1 VRVDLAKVR
10 ASVRVLEGAASFG
23 DAETALDGL
32 ASIIGMPMMAWA
44 PDVARPDFDA
54 HMDQFLRRHGWPEEI
69 LALWWDQRVM
79 LKMPLYIR
87 CRFEHLP
94 FVTPVDGPPGRTV
107 AQRTIQAAMMQMGL
121 QAMITVP
128 IMLPRGRIAML
139 TWLGTQSTDEVASIL
154 RATLPELLAAAHF
167 FMRVFDRAR
176 GQNVAIAARASH
188 LTPRE
193 ADCLRLVAQGYR
205 DAEIARLSGLAATT
219 VRTSTG
225 ALSSGYGFVSTF
237 NGGAATPRTG
247 TMVARLTF

>member
-1 VRVDLAKVR
+1 VRVDLEKVR

-23 DAETALDGL
+23 EAETALDGL

-121 QAMITVP
+121 HAMITVP
-128 IMLPRGRIAML
+128 TMLPRGRIAML
-139 TWLGTQSTDEVASIL
+139 TWLGTQRTDEAESIL

-167 FMRVFDRAR
+167 FMRAFDRAR
-176 GQNVAIAARASH
+176 GQNVVIAERASH

-219 VRTSTG
+219 VRSHLDNVVRKFGASNRVQAVAIAAQLGLLG
-225 ALSSGYGFVSTF
+225 ALGD
-237 NGGAATPRTG
+237 
-247 TMVARLTF
+247 